1 VAKVMSSMSSWFNQ
15 VRLTLSWL
23 SWLSAPML
31 PTSTLMSQLSS
42 PALDMIQCGSLSQMS
57 VTAEGAYFSKGI
69 QTVIKAEDPE
79 YLDVV
84 DYFVNLEGRLMLMRD
99 NVARLSR
106 AYMSLGALW
115 GECPPVSTGTRG

>member
-1 VAKVMSSMSSWFNQ
+1 MVQPSTFDTFLALLALCSYVADINIDVSAFFPCARYDSM
-15 VRLTLSWL
+15 RLADDNSR
-23 SWLSAPML
+23 
-31 PTSTLMSQLSS
+31 
-42 PALDMIQCGSLSQMS
+42 GSLSQMS